1 MPFPNAMLQA
11 RPREPRAVRAE
22 RRVAERQVK
31 ILAAAL
37 VVAERAGYLT
47 MTRRDVAR
55 QAGVANGNI
64 NHAFGTM
71 DALRGAVM
79 RAAIESG
86 NIAIVRQGL
95 LAEDELATNAPP
107 ELREA
112 VARSIA

>member
-1 MPFPNAMLQA
+1 MTLALPQ
-11 RPREPRAVRAE
+11 RPREPRAARAQRRRQE
-22 RRVAERQVK
+22 RLVLILDAAIRVAER
-31 ILAAAL
+31 
-37 VVAERAGYLT
+37 EGYLK
-47 MTRRDVAR
+47 MTRSDVAHE
-55 QAGVANGNI
+55 AGVANGLI

-79 RAAIESG
+79 RAAIDKK

-95 LAEDELATNAPP
+95 LAGKVARLELPP